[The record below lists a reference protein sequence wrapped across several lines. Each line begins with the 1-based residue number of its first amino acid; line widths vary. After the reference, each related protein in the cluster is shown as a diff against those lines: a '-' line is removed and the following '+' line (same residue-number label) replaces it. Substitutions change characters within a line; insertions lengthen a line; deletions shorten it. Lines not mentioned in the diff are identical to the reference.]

1 MFRPATERIH
11 YNNFRQYSTILV
23 TIATTTTRQITT
35 VRCVINYLANS
46 PGIHAG
52 RLLCGR
58 SGQYWWMK
66 TPVWFLLDS
75 SEKETILLKFI
86 DFDFTHTHKLSNII
100 FPDICTW
107 DKEGTAG
114 SGVGGESVSGE
125 GRVKSSASELPEPPE
140 FISSTYYV
148 VNCSPQPCVQP
159 GILWGEVCG
168 QPQVVLTLSF
178 DSFNFINSIIWTKT
192 WTCFG
197 SCSMLT
203 GLRSKA
209 TTLCEDH
216 FCSLLLATP

>member
-1 MFRPATERIH
+1 M
-11 YNNFRQYSTILV
+11 LV
-23 TIATTTTRQITT
+23 
-35 VRCVINYLANS
+35 VSCV
-46 PGIHAG
+46 GF
-52 RLLCGR
+52 LCR
-58 SGQYWWMK
+58 SGQYWWMR
-66 TPVWFLLDS
+66 TTVWFLPGS

-114 SGVGGESVSGE
+114 SGGGDKSVSGE

-168 QPQVVLTLSF
+168 HPQVVLTLSF
-178 DSFNFINSIIWTKT
+178 DSFNFINSIQFDNLNQDLNLFWQLLNVDRVEKQGNHPL
-192 WTCFG
+192 W
-197 SCSMLT
+197 
-203 GLRSKA
+203 RSF
-209 TTLCEDH
+209 L
-216 FCSLLLATP
+216 